1 MEIVALSI
9 LIVIV
14 YFIMMY
20 IFGRTNKNTPKF
32 TLESFISIL
41 KINRQ
46 LNQEIYS
53 EYDKSDVEEVEEKS
67 DEPKNKSGK
76 KKPLKNKKNK
86 GIELEWPI
94 WKMES

>member
-53 EYDKSDVEEVEEKS
+53 EY
-67 DEPKNKSGK
+67 
-76 KKPLKNKKNK
+76 
-86 GIELEWPI
+86 
-94 WKMES
+94 

>member
-1 MEIVALSI
+1 MEAATLSI
-9 LIVIV
+9 LVVIV

-32 TLESFISIL
+32 TPRSFISIL

-53 EYDKSDVEEVEEKS
+53 KY
-67 DEPKNKSGK
+67 
-76 KKPLKNKKNK
+76 
-86 GIELEWPI
+86 
-94 WKMES
+94 

>member
-41 KINRQ
+41 KINKIIICFYCNI
-46 LNQEIYS
+46 LLYLPKIYIT
-53 EYDKSDVEEVEEKS
+53 Y
-67 DEPKNKSGK
+67 GK
-76 KKPLKNKKNK
+76 WN
-86 GIELEWPI
+86 
-94 WKMES
+94 